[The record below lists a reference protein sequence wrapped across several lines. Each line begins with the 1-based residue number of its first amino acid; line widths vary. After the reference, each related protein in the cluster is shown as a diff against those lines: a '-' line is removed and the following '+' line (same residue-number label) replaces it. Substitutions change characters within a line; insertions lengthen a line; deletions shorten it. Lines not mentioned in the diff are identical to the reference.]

1 MTDKDVAHQALANLR
16 DVEAGHIRHLAS
28 IVVDDL
34 TRTPVVE
41 LFSPVWLG
49 QQVRLTLDALGKS
62 EAAKAWIIQ
71 AWNTHLEAAASEE
84 GTLRER
90 TAAEIIETVEA
101 LLSHPWHPS
110 ALMVERMMNHSAV
123 QDLLKTILE
132 ETIRRFANRARKLDD
147 GVLGGLGGKVA
158 RRSRTLGKGL
168 LGRRAGGLAEN
179 LVSSV
184 ADEVEHALD
193 TRITEFV
200 ETATKNAV
208 STVVQEL
215 SDPKD
220 DRVFIEFRINLFRT
234 FLDTPMRELSAEL
247 SQVEPERITSVI
259 QNGLLSLTERPDFTQ
274 NLEQFLLDSFEKMEE
289 RALRSWLQELD
300 LLDVWVDTTE
310 AIIEKRLNNL
320 VKTDQFESWW
330 LQLFQ

>member
-1 MTDKDVAHQALANLR
+1 
-16 DVEAGHIRHLAS
+16 
-28 IVVDDL
+28 
-34 TRTPVVE
+34 
-41 LFSPVWLG
+41 
-49 QQVRLTLDALGKS
+49 
-62 EAAKAWIIQ
+62 
-71 AWNTHLEAAASEE
+71 
-84 GTLRER
+84 
-90 TAAEIIETVEA
+90 
-101 LLSHPWHPS
+101 
-110 ALMVERMMNHSAV
+110 MNHSAV

-215 SDPKD
+215 SNPKD

-259 QNGLLSLTERPDFTQ
+259 QNGLISLTGRPDFTQ